1 MSELKENRGEAA
13 IGDDRGLSGKVAIVT
28 GASTPRGIGNEIA
41 KRFARGGAS
50 LLLVAEATQEQ
61 LDSTAKVCRELGAER
76 VEVLL
81 SDLGETGAAERMVEH
96 AEKTF
101 GRVDVLVN
109 NAGIRDHI
117 RFGEFTREIF
127 DRIVAV
133 NLAAPFFASQAVLTI
148 MRRQGGGRI
157 IHTASQLGHV
167 AYDKRAV
174 YGLTKAAIIH
184 LTKSMAYELGR
195 DNIIVNAISPGP
207 VATGPILSRPAE
219 VTQKRVEQYV
229 PAGRVGEPEEIAD
242 LAYFLATTAP
252 AFMQGTDI
260 VIDGGYIIH

>member
-1 MSELKENRGEAA
+1 MELK
-13 IGDDRGLSGKVAIVT
+13 GKVAVVT

-50 LLLVAEATQEQ
+50 LLINAEATQAQ
-61 LDSTAKVCRELGAER
+61 LDATAKECRELGAER

-81 SDLGETGAAERMVEH
+81 SDLGEKGAAEQMITH
-96 AEKTF
+96 ADRAF
-101 GRVDVLVN
+101 GRIDVLVN
-109 NAGIRDHI
+109 NAGIRSHTS
-117 RFGEFTREIF
+117 FGEYTREAF

-133 NLAAPFFASQAVLTI
+133 NLAAPFFASQAVLPI
-148 MRRQGGGRI
+148 MRRHGGGRI

-167 AYDKRAV
+167 TYDKRAV
-174 YGLTKAAIIH
+174 YGLTKAALIH

-195 DNIIVNAISPGP
+195 ENIIVNAISPGP
-207 VATGPILSRPAE
+207 VATGPTLERPAE
-219 VTQKRVEQYV
+219 VTRRRIEQYL
-229 PAGRVGEPEEIAD
+229 PIGRVGEPEEIAD

-252 AFMQGTDI
+252 RFLMGQDI